1 MPGDNEIIAIPVDLK
16 HKFAALGSSE
26 RALKRACEIW
36 EGMDAELQVAAGN
49 DDETARSI
57 KKEAK
62 NLNSNITAMLD
73 SLSQLFNLTTVK
85 GQKAADNHEKQSD
98 YNSQSANSIETGS

>member
-1 MPGDNEIIAIPVDLK
+1 MAGENEIVSIPPDLK
-16 HKFAALGSSE
+16 QKFAALAPSE
-26 RALKRACEIW
+26 LALKKACRIW

-62 NLNSNITAMLD
+62 NLNSNITGMLD

-85 GQKAADNHEKQSD
+85 GQKAADNHDKQSD
-98 YNSQSANSIETGS
+98 YNSHSANSIDTGN